1 MFLIEN
7 IKRAFFPFYKAE
19 KTKKIFK
26 ILNKDKKKQ
35 AMFVGGCVRK
45 YLTKDN
51 VDDIDIATTL
61 TPEEII
67 AKFSNSDFEIKKT
80 GIEHG
85 TLTLVIN
92 KQAFEVTTLREDV
105 STDGRHAKIS
115 FTEDWKKD
123 SERRDFTINA
133 IYLDEFGNVYDP
145 QFGVKDL
152 KNKKIRFIG
161 DPNKRIKEDYLR
173 ILRYIRFS
181 IQYKN
186 YDHDDETSKAIKIN
200 LDGITKLSK
209 ERIYSEL
216 KKIIKLKNFSDILKS
231 QFLLDIFKLIFPEIK
246 YLERTKDLSKLYSSK
261 KIKLDQDIIFS
272 AILLDSSNNHEYFSH
287 KYNVSNETKIN
298 LNLYAKLLKE
308 IDSNKNF
315 FRKDLRKNI
324 FYHGRE
330 KIKTIFLIHNIINR
344 KIITS
349 KIFDFFKGVDEISIP
364 KFPINGN
371 YLLNHGIKSGKKI
384 GELIKKFENQWI
396 ENDFN
401 LDDEEIKTL
410 IKKNI

>member
-45 YLTKDN
+45 YLTNDN

-92 KQAFEVTTLREDV
+92 KKAFEITTLREDV

-173 ILRYIRFS
+173 ILRYLRFS

-186 YDHDDETSKAIKIN
+186 YEHDDETSKAIKVN
-200 LDGITKLSK
+200 LDGIVKLSK
-209 ERIYSEL
+209 ERIYLEL

-231 QFLLDIFKLIFPEIK
+231 KFLLDIFKLIFPEIR

-272 AILLDSSNNHEYFSH
+272 VILLDSSNNHEYFSH

-298 LNLYAKLLKE
+298 LNLYAKLLGE

-330 KIKTIFLIHNIINR
+330 KIKSIFLIHNIINR

-349 KIFDFFKGVDEISIP
+349 KIFDFFKGVDETSIP
-364 KFPINGN
+364 EFPIDGN

>member
-45 YLTKDN
+45 YLTNDN

-92 KQAFEVTTLREDV
+92 KKAFEITTLREDV

-161 DPNKRIKEDYLR
+161 DPNKRIREDYLR

-186 YDHDDETSKAIKIN
+186 YEHDDETSKAIKVN
-200 LDGITKLSK
+200 LDGIAKLSK
-209 ERIYSEL
+209 ERIYLEL

-231 QFLLDIFKLIFPEIK
+231 KFLL
-246 YLERTKDLSKLYSSK
+246 S
-261 KIKLDQDIIFS
+261 
-272 AILLDSSNNHEYFSH
+272 
-287 KYNVSNETKIN
+287 
-298 LNLYAKLLKE
+298 
-308 IDSNKNF
+308 
-315 FRKDLRKNI
+315 
-324 FYHGRE
+324 
-330 KIKTIFLIHNIINR
+330 
-344 KIITS
+344 
-349 KIFDFFKGVDEISIP
+349 
-364 KFPINGN
+364 
-371 YLLNHGIKSGKKI
+371 
-384 GELIKKFENQWI
+384 
-396 ENDFN
+396 
-401 LDDEEIKTL
+401 
-410 IKKNI
+410 

>member
-45 YLTKDN
+45 YLTNDN

-92 KQAFEVTTLREDV
+92 KKAFEITTLREDV

-173 ILRYIRFS
+173 ILRYLRFS

-186 YDHDDETSKAIKIN
+186 YEHDDETSKAIKVN
-200 LDGITKLSK
+200 LDGIVKLSK
-209 ERIYSEL
+209 ERIYLEL

-231 QFLLDIFKLIFPEIK
+231 KFLLDIFKLIFPEIK

-272 AILLDSSNNHEYFSH
+272 VILLDSSNNHEYFSH

-298 LNLYAKLLKE
+298 LNLYAKLLGE

-330 KIKTIFLIHNIINR
+330 KIKSIFLIHNIINR

-349 KIFDFFKGVDEISIP
+349 KIFDFFKGVDETSIP
-364 KFPINGN
+364 EFPIDGN

>member
-45 YLTKDN
+45 YLTNDN

-92 KQAFEVTTLREDV
+92 KKAFEITTLREDV

-161 DPNKRIKEDYLR
+161 DPNKRIREDYLR

-186 YDHDDETSKAIKIN
+186 YEHDDETSKAIKVN
-200 LDGITKLSK
+200 LDGIAKLSK
-209 ERIYSEL
+209 ERIYLEL

-231 QFLLDIFKLIFPEIK
+231 KFLLDIFKLIFPEIK
-246 YLERTKDLSKLYSSK
+246 YLERIKDLSKLYSSK
-261 KIKLDQDIIFS
+261 TIKLDQDIIFS

-324 FYHGRE
+324 FYNGRE
-330 KIKTIFLIHNIINR
+330 KIKSIFLIHNIINR

-349 KIFDFFKGVDEISIP
+349 KIFDFFKAVDEISIP
-364 KFPINGN
+364 EFPINGN

>member
-231 QFLLDIFKLIFPEIK
+231 KFLLDIFKLIFPEIK
-246 YLERTKDLSKLYSSK
+246 YLERIKDLSKLYSSK
-261 KIKLDQDIIFS
+261 TIKLDQDIIFS